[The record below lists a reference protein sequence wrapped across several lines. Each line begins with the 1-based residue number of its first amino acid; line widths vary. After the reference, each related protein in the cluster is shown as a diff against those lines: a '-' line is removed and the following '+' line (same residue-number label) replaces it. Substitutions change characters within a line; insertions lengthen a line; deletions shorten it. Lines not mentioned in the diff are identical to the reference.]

1 MIPSALFAILAISR
15 IGAIHAVVFGGFASV
30 SLAQRIDASKPKAI
44 MTASCGVE
52 GAKGPVDYKPFIHG
66 ALRRCTFKPGKI
78 IIWQRERVLKW
89 DPIARDEGERDWK
102 ELVESA
108 KSRGVKCDPV
118 PVKSDEGLYIIY
130 TSGESHLLSIQKL
143 STIYASKLSRLSLKI
158 SAPDGQHAIKLH
170 VFILTDSD
178 F

>member
-1 MIPSALFAILAISR
+1 
-15 IGAIHAVVFGGFASV
+15 
-30 SLAQRIDASKPKAI
+30 

-66 ALRRCTFKPGKI
+66 ALRRCSFKPEKI

-89 DPIARDEGERDWK
+89 DPITRDEGERDWK

-108 KSRGVKCDPV
+108 KVRGVRYDPV

-130 TSGESHLLSIQKL
+130 TSGEYHLLSIQDYLL
-143 STIYASKLSRLSLKI
+143 STRPNYLFSL
-158 SAPDGQHAIKLH
+158 
-170 VFILTDSD
+170 
-178 F
+178 